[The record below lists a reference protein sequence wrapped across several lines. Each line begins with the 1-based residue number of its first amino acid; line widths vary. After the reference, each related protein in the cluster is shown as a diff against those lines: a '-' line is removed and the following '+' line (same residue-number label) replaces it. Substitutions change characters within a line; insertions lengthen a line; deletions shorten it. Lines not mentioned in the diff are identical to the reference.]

1 VASSGIP
8 LKTTGRVASVQLPL
22 MEAATPAP
30 LAAWAEGIDE
40 RLKRLAELFELG
52 DLTKTD
58 NVARTSDLRIER
70 DQLETQPAAASIA
83 LQRQQLQSV
92 VDDWSLMTDEE
103 KKRVLKLIF
112 SEIRTDH
119 TVDGLKIESR
129 PKPVW
134 EPYVEAVLARQ
145 RQEQGHPGACYHF
158 GAEDGGQ
165 ARGSDNNSARSG
177 RAWVAPAGR
186 LNAVV

>member
-1 VASSGIP
+1 
-8 LKTTGRVASVQLPL
+8 
-22 MEAATPAP
+22 
-30 LAAWAEGIDE
+30 
-40 RLKRLAELFELG
+40 
-52 DLTKTD
+52 
-58 NVARTSDLRIER
+58 
-70 DQLETQPAAASIA
+70 
-83 LQRQQLQSV
+83 
-92 VDDWSLMTDEE
+92 MTDEE

-165 ARGSDNNSARSG
+165 ARGSGNSSARSG
-177 RAWVAPAGR
+177 RGWVATAGELSPGRRTDLVPA
-186 LNAVV
+186 